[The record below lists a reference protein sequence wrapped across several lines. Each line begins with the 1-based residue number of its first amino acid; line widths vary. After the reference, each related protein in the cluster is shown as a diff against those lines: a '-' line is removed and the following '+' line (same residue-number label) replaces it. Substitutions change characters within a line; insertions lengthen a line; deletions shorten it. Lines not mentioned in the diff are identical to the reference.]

1 MYVYVYIYIDYAMSH
16 GHQEGV
22 CLQRQ
27 SSAEKSSD
35 NTFPHKFLSVFKLH
49 HDYSIFEATESHFI
63 RRGQNN
69 TLIILCIGN
78 TKNPNILRHSS
89 YTICS

>member
-1 MYVYVYIYIDYAMSH
+1 MYVYVYIYVNYAMSH

-35 NTFPHKFLSVFKLH
+35 NIFPLKFLSIFKLH
-49 HDYSIFEATESHFI
+49 HDYSIFEATENQFI

-69 TLIILCIGN
+69 TLNN
-78 TKNPNILRHSS
+78 TLYSKHKKPKYLKTFLLYNL
-89 YTICS
+89 